1 MVRIKH
7 RYLLLNILFPGDD
20 APRHDAATPP
30 YLTFHH
36 PSPSN
41 LHGGSLIATLRAS
54 IATHFGDVGAG
65 LAAPS
70 LKVIY
75 FSPTTST
82 AIVRCPRQHFR
93 LVWAALTYMT
103 SVPGEGRGQTVPCV
117 VQVVRVSGTIRKS
130 EDELI
135 LRSKRD
141 IVRAKEWEQ
150 RTGAGFGALSKIM
163 GGGAQATGIA
173 PARLDSVI
181 SEDEDDMDYD

>member
-7 RYLLLNILFPGDD
+7 RYLLLNILFPGDH

-36 PSPSN
+36 PAPPN
-41 LHGGSLIATLRAS
+41 FHGGALIVALRAS

-103 SVPGEGRGQTVPCV
+103 SIPGEQRGQTVRCV

-141 IVRAKEWEQ
+141 IVRAKEWEEQ
-150 RTGAGFGALSKIM
+150 TGSGFGALSKIM
-163 GGGAQATGIA
+163 GGRAPTMAAPTGI
-173 PARLDSVI
+173 DSVI
-181 SEDEDDMDYD
+181 SEDEDDLDYD